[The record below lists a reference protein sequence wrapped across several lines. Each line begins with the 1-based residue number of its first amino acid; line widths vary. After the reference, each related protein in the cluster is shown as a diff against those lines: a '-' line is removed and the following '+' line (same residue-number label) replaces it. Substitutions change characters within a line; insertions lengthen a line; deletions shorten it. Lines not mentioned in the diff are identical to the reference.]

1 MLPLLSGISFQPYRK
16 ICEHERA
23 LPACWLLWPASLL
36 HQLHKSHF
44 VVSGCQGVTHWWL
57 RHAGLEVFVWSPE
70 PAENLPLEWSKY
82 IQALDGFKFCSGG
95 RADLTAARPEGKI
108 KKAGDARA
116 LSMHLLLE
124 NSAETRTIKVRLV
137 VSQQE
142 GKQLELA
149 FSIPNRLLF
158 PRSVTRGAIEDAQ
171 PRSTEGWRS
180 GSIFTASVCAGFH
193 LDGNPSTTLHNVL
206 AKWFFQLFLS
216 IVFTK
221 HRLFRRFADALE

>member
-1 MLPLLSGISFQPYRK
+1 MTQTRWPGGICVISRAGRK
-16 ICEHERA
+16 SA
-23 LPACWLLWPASLL
+23 LRMKQIYPCS
-36 HQLHKSHF
+36 
-44 VVSGCQGVTHWWL
+44 WWL
-57 RHAGLEVFVWSPE
+57 QVLQCV
-70 PAENLPLEWSKY
+70 
-82 IQALDGFKFCSGG
+82 CGG
-95 RADLTAARPEGKI
+95 GADLTAARPEGKI

-171 PRSTEGWRS
+171 QRSTEGWRS